1 MNFDLTEGRKASSAA
16 TLSLFIVCH
25 ADSYNLFD
33 ICLSGWSKE
42 VGGCPDGEACFS
54 NMEENNGVGDIV
66 QETTCEGHFKVESP
80 N

>member
-1 MNFDLTEGRKASSAA
+1 MLTLK
-16 TLSLFIVCH
+16 
-25 ADSYNLFD
+25 
-33 ICLSGWSKE
+33 ICLIYVFLDE
-42 VGGCPDGEACFS
+42 VRKLGGCPDGEACFS